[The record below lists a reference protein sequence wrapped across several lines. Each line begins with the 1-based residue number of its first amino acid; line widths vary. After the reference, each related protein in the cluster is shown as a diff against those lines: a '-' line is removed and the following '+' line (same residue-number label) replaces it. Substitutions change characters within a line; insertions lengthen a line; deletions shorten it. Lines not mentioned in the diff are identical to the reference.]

1 MSGCLS
7 TFSSIL
13 NVLLPWS
20 HFWEDFQRDLPYSD
34 PNNTSFL
41 AKEITSELLR
51 EFLFLVSK
59 ERSFLV
65 TERLWLHSGKAEA
78 VSINSL
84 LTTAV
89 SASQLPCAA
98 WDRVSEMPLSI

>member
-1 MSGCLS
+1 MLFSLGVASGKTFKETCL
-7 TFSSIL
+7 IL
-13 NVLLPWS
+13 TPIIL
-20 HFWEDFQRDLPYSD
+20 F
-34 PNNTSFL
+34 FL

-51 EFLFLVSK
+51 DFLFLVSK

-65 TERLWLHSGKAEA
+65 TERLWLHLGKAEA

-89 SASQLPCAA
+89 SVSQLPCAA
-98 WDRVSEMPLSI
+98 